1 MNAKLRQKAKSHFEK
16 KFFFKLMNSAVLKKL
31 WKMWEKIEILNL

>member
-16 KFFFKLMNSAVLKKL
+16 KNFFKLMNSAVLKKL
-31 WKMWEKIEILNL
+31 WKM